1 MDEAGGLSVGEQVR
15 DEVRDEVGA
24 EVLQAIRRAC
34 SVPLVCPRIGHLHG
48 RESAPKDLA

>member
-1 MDEAGGLSVGEQVR
+1 MDEAGGLSVGEQ
-15 DEVRDEVGA
+15 VRDEVGA